1 MNFKDFSSMN
11 TADKVRLIR
20 NYIKQ
25 AGFENSDKYL
35 GACLVVLDRFE
46 NGESSKNK
54 DNNTYTVTAKLECKD
69 VSFSETLN
77 TAQRVVDTIDASLK
91 SANEALDELHSK
103 LSGLGLTIIKGKIVP
118 KLNCEM

>member
-1 MNFKDFSSMN
+1 MDFKDFSLMD

-25 AGFENSDKYL
+25 AGFENSDEHL
-35 GACLVVLDRFE
+35 GACLAVLDRFKC
-46 NGESSKNK
+46 GETLKNK
-54 DNNTYTVTAKLECKD
+54 DDITFTCTAKLECED

-77 TAQRVVDTIDASLK
+77 TAQQVVDTIDASLK